1 MILARNIIAL
11 ARINDVTGTT
21 YYYKSQVSTA
31 AKPAKPTAA
40 TPSGWST
47 TEPAYNAANSVYVT
61 VKTTYSDNSFS
72 YSDVSLASAYE
83 GAKEAHNTAASA
95 KSTAEAAMEQSVEY
109 ITGTQTGATGS
120 WTGVTSDTALAVGK
134 TIAYKL
140 PFAGSGNASLTL
152 TLAGG
157 SKTAA
162 IPVYLNTTR
171 VTTHFGAGAV
181 INMTY
186 DGSAW
191 RASSIPN
198 SNETNHILN
207 NFCGKTGVL
216 GIWRYALFMRD
227 GSGAYQNICTAAD
240 GTITSTVE
248 PTKKP
253 NPNGFEPG
261 SSLYYSSGSGYS
273 ANANISSYVYA
284 SYGAFDSRYSFNTT
298 LTAGSLTTYKNVYLV
313 GTISQ
318 EDGLFYLDEVWWT
331 QTPDTKGKI
340 YILVGSCYDSTT
352 SNCRISLYEQNTW
365 YIHNGTGLT
374 PYNDALS
381 QKAQETAD
389 EAQASALTAYN
400 TAMNAMPKYTTCTT
414 AEGTTAKV
422 TGTVQNLTKPLVL
435 GQKVAVTFSK
445 KNTATAPTLNVS
457 GTGAYPIRTS
467 NGSALPKTNV
477 EDSSEVGW
485 GANSLVT
492 FVFDGQY
499 WRMDDADALTK
510 IDNILTK
517 NIVGTNGWINLGEG
531 EFVFSDADTGDSI
544 GFNDGVLNLTGTING
559 SVIQGE
565 DLNIEGEG
573 YESGYTPTPGELVI
587 VPKYRYWLR
596 TKKAY
601 YTDTDE
607 NDNETTYPYKY
618 LQIVTNV
625 QRATLAE
632 VLAEL
637 SVEFSPFFGL
647 EVNASPLGGYG
658 DLFSVTDGGATR
670 LVFRSNYDDYT
681 QKDYTDLVLEGPDPR
696 LVIDDSITV
705 SGNVHVDG
713 ELTAKPKSQSRSIQ
727 TVSGI
732 TVGSLQVYTS
742 AGFCAVTL
750 ELTSKTTLSDW
761 TTIATGMPIPAVT
774 WYDTMTNWENAY
786 HRPYR
791 VAVTTSGNL
800 NIRYGAGSSSDAT
813 AYRISFVYPM
823 AT

>member
-227 GSGAYQNICTAAD
+227 GAGTYQNICTAAD
-240 GTITSTVE
+240 GTITSTTAA
-248 PTKKP
+248 TKKP

-261 SSLYYSSGSGYS
+261 SALYYSSGSGYN
-273 ANANISSYVYA
+273 ANANISSSVYA

-365 YIHNGTGLT
+365 YIHDGTGLT

-381 QKAQETAD
+381 QKAQDTANGAQ
-389 EAQASALTAYN
+389 EAVDQA
-400 TAMNAMPKYTTCTT
+400 
-414 AEGTTAKV
+414 AE
-422 TGTVQNLTKPLVL
+422 
-435 GQKVAVTFSK
+435 
-445 KNTATAPTLNVS
+445 
-457 GTGAYPIRTS
+457 
-467 NGSALPKTNV
+467 
-477 EDSSEVGW
+477 
-485 GANSLVT
+485 
-492 FVFDGQY
+492 
-499 WRMDDADALTK
+499 
-510 IDNILTK
+510 
-517 NIVGTNGWINLGEG
+517 
-531 EFVFSDADTGDSI
+531 SI
-544 GFNDGVLNLTGTING
+544 
-559 SVIQGE
+559 
-565 DLNIEGEG
+565 
-573 YESGYTPTPGELVI
+573 
-587 VPKYRYWLR
+587 
-596 TKKAY
+596 
-601 YTDTDE
+601 
-607 NDNETTYPYKY
+607 
-618 LQIVTNV
+618 
-625 QRATLAE
+625 
-632 VLAEL
+632 AEL
-637 SVEFSPFFGL
+637 SDNLDEQISGIQSSISDLEDGL
-647 EVNASPLGGYG
+647 ERQAESVANQIAEVDRANDEIRSSINSVDATYANAFSQLYQYIRFITDQNGAFQGVELGPLNGEDEERLQLRVGTFRDDKNQLINCISFSKGDENLGYWDG
-658 DLFSVTDGGATR
+658 QNLYTGNIIVKVTQRAQFGNFAWVPRAT
-670 LVFRSNYDDYT
+670 
-681 QKDYTDLVLEGPDPR
+681 
-696 LVIDDSITV
+696 
-705 SGNVHVDG
+705 
-713 ELTAKPKSQSRSIQ
+713 
-727 TVSGI
+727 
-732 TVGSLQVYTS
+732 GSL
-742 AGFCAVTL
+742 
-750 ELTSKTTLSDW
+750 
-761 TTIATGMPIPAVT
+761 
-774 WYDTMTNWENAY
+774 
-786 HRPYR
+786 
-791 VAVTTSGNL
+791 
-800 NIRYGAGSSSDAT
+800 
-813 AYRISFVYPM
+813 SFMKVV
-823 AT
+823 